1 MCYVI
6 LSRIVNI
13 TQLFLKPFDQKKIYC
28 NEAAKT
34 EVTRIKKES
43 LTKIKTKW
51 DTSESI
57 KIASLN
63 IRSLKKHS
71 EDLENDAY
79 LNKSDIICIS
89 ETWLNENLIGK
100 FSNFPYQFF
109 KNEGSEGVA
118 LLSKMKANDVQM
130 INNRLFSMVI
140 ASYDKFVLINVYRF
154 SKNRGYK
161 EFTKQFLENIQKYME
176 QSIIICGDFNLD
188 HISESNNVF
197 TTTVKSLGFNYLVT
211 KSTHILGGC
220 IDNVYFRCKNEN
232 ISVEFNKLHPLYFS
246 DHDAVCFFVNTKE
259 S

>member
-100 FSNFPYQFF
+100 FSNF
-109 KNEGSEGVA
+109 
-118 LLSKMKANDVQM
+118 
-130 INNRLFSMVI
+130 
-140 ASYDKFVLINVYRF
+140 
-154 SKNRGYK
+154 
-161 EFTKQFLENIQKYME
+161 
-176 QSIIICGDFNLD
+176 
-188 HISESNNVF
+188 
-197 TTTVKSLGFNYLVT
+197 
-211 KSTHILGGC
+211 
-220 IDNVYFRCKNEN
+220 
-232 ISVEFNKLHPLYFS
+232 
-246 DHDAVCFFVNTKE
+246 
-259 S
+259 